1 MPIIS
6 DYIQHFFKLF
16 FPRNCEAC
24 NKNLLKNEKTLC
36 VDCLNEIPKTNFHK
50 NEDNILNRTF
60 YGITNIKYST
70 AFYFFRKGSKF
81 QILIHKLKYK
91 GQKELGIELGR
102 MAGGEI
108 KDSIFSEIDIIIP
121 VPLHKA
127 RKRERGYN
135 QSEMIAEGLSE
146 TMEKEYKTDILLRHV
161 YTQTQ
166 TKKTLEE
173 RRKNVG
179 SAFKINNE
187 DYIIGKHIL
196 LVDDVV
202 TTGSTL
208 IACANEL
215 LKIKDVTVSVFAVA
229 YADNQ

>member
-1 MPIIS
+1 MHIFIE
-6 DYIQHFFKLF
+6 YLNYFIRLF

-24 NKNLLKNEKTLC
+24 NENLLKNEITLC
-36 VDCLNEIPKTNFHK
+36 TQCLADIPKTNFHK
-50 NEDNILNRTF
+50 NEENILNRTF
-60 YGITNIKYST
+60 YGVSNIKYST

-81 QILIHKLKYK
+81 QKLIHKLKYN

-102 MAGGEI
+102 MGGSEI
-108 KDSIFSEIDIIIP
+108 KDSVFSEIDIIIP

-127 RKRERGYN
+127 RKNERGYN

-146 TMEKEYKTDILLRHV
+146 SMEKEYKTDILLRHV

-173 RRKNVG
+173 RRKNVN
-179 SAFKINNE
+179 SAFIVKNE
-187 DYIIGKHIL
+187 EDIIGKHIL

-208 IACANEL
+208 VACANEL

-229 YADNQ
+229 YVDNI